1 MISVKMKE
9 RVIRDSKFR
18 IKYFRIEP
26 GLRDTYNVR
35 RVSETEQ
42 IKLVKFREKTAGIKE
57 DYF

>member
-1 MISVKMKE
+1 MKE

-26 GLRDTYNVR
+26 GLRDTYVR